1 MAAMSIVTRILL
13 VSLAATALL
22 AVAACGDD
30 DDDGGVDGN
39 GTASP
44 AVSGSPSASA
54 TAGPGSASAAP
65 NETDASIET
74 PTLQPT
80 SAAPAPGKPALEAGV
95 QQIGEGTINFVL
107 VANGQFPIDGLGLIQ
122 PGTEAPPCAAFVF
135 AFNWQITD
143 PYPPGDSQVTWEII
157 AQDNRNEVASGAA
170 GTASVGCGQLIAL
183 NNGPDQIG
191 VSVHY
196 VQGAIQ

>member
-1 MAAMSIVTRILL
+1 
-13 VSLAATALL
+13 
-22 AVAACGDD
+22 
-30 DDDGGVDGN
+30 
-39 GTASP
+39 
-44 AVSGSPSASA
+44 
-54 TAGPGSASAAP
+54 
-65 NETDASIET
+65 
-74 PTLQPT
+74 
-80 SAAPAPGKPALEAGV
+80 V

-196 VQGAIQ
+196 IPVYWHPYYQRLGYQKGLCPVAEGVYERLLTLPLFPAMEDRDVEDVIAAVTKVLENFSR